1 MSRSHSSHPIA
12 IATLTLAAF
21 ISGCR
26 DNEQPAARVMAA
38 PSVIDFDTRG
48 GSVGFDGTYTSR
60 TSSGGFTH
68 ISHVAVKGNLV
79 VGYEYFSNGTTTGGW
94 AWTGTITPDPSNP
107 NHGDISGFGTKND
120 LCCGPIINFTISS
133 GGGVNR
139 NADGSA
145 TLFIGG
151 DDSRFGP
158 FGTVAYRRGED
169 EQ

>member
-1 MSRSHSSHPIA
+1 
-12 IATLTLAAF
+12 
-21 ISGCR
+21 
-26 DNEQPAARVMAA
+26 MAA
-38 PSVIDFDTRG
+38 PSVLAFDTHG
-48 GSVGFDGTYTSR
+48 GSAGFDGTYTSR
-60 TSSGGFTH
+60 KTLAGGFTH

-94 AWTGTITPDPSNP
+94 AWTGTITPDPFSSTRAN
-107 NHGDISGFGTKND
+107 ISGSGTKND
-120 LCCGPIINFTISS
+120 LCCGSINFTINS
-133 GGGVNR
+133 GGVAR

-151 DDSRFGP
+151 TDPRFGD

>member
-1 MSRSHSSHPIA
+1 MSRSLSSHPIA

-38 PSVIDFDTRG
+38 PSVVALDIQG
-48 GSVGFDGTYTSR
+48 GSAGFDGTYASR
-60 TSSGGFTH
+60 ARQSGGFTH

-94 AWTGTITPDPSNP
+94 AWTGTIAADPFDP
-107 NHGDISGFGTKND
+107 NRGTITGIGTKND
-120 LCCGPIINFTISS
+120 LCCGSINFTITS
-133 GGGVNR
+133 GSVVR

-145 TLFIGG
+145 TLFIGAT
-151 DDSRFGP
+151 DPRFGD